1 MRLFVLLSLLAF
13 ALPVSAAQFSSLEEK
28 MSEQEFHD
36 AGLDKLSPE
45 ELERLNAW
53 LSAKLGAQMASPGS
67 SGSAGNVGFRPADFG
82 VAAGETRSGISSRT
96 VGSFS
101 GWEPGSIIDLEN
113 GQTWK
118 VIDSSS
124 QLAIPSTMNAIINID
139 PGTLG
144 SWLMKAE
151 GYNISARVTRVK

>member
-1 MRLFVLLSLLAF
+1 MRLFAILLLVLLAVP
-13 ALPVSAAQFSSLEEK
+13 ASAAQFSSLEEK
-28 MSEQEFHD
+28 MSEDEFRNT
-36 AGLDKLSPE
+36 GLEKLSPE
-45 ELERLNAW
+45 ELARLNAW
-53 LSAKLGAQMASPGS
+53 LQAKLGSQIANPGA
-67 SGSAGNVGFRPADFG
+67 AGNVGFRPADFG
-82 VAAGETRSGISSRT
+82 TAAGESRTAVSSRT

-101 GWEPGSIIDLEN
+101 GWSPGSIIELEN

-151 GYNISARVTRVK
+151 GYNISARVTRIR